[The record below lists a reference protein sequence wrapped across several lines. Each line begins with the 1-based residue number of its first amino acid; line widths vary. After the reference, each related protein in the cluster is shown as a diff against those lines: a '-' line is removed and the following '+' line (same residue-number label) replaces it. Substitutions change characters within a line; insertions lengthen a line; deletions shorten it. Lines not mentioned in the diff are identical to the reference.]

1 MVRRKEAKIASLV
14 LTVAVLLLQCLDVPL
29 ENVGLSGDSPVY
41 ARFLY
46 PFFHANMLHAAI
58 NCWCLLSVVFIYD
71 VSLAAMAVSY
81 LVAVLY
87 PIGFF
92 SPDALPTVGLSG
104 VCYTLMGRVAFCVR
118 ERWKYQLYMLS
129 YIAVGFLLPGF
140 NGCLHL
146 YCYIAGLLV
155 GFLNKP
161 IRR

>member
-29 ENVGLSGDSPVY
+29 GNVGLSVDSPVY
-41 ARFLY
+41 ARFIY
-46 PFFHANMLHAAI
+46 PFFHANMLHAAV

-71 VSLAAMAVSY
+71 VSLASLALSY

-118 ERWKYQLYMLS
+118 ERWKYQLYVLS